1 MIPVIVG
8 TAIGGVLGLILW
20 HYFGVAL
27 RKALKK
33 DRRYDLPRDE

>member
-1 MIPVIVG
+1 MIVIVIG
-8 TAIGGVLGLILW
+8 TAVGSVIGLVLW
-20 HYFGVAL
+20 HYFGVGL